1 MLIQIRIANWRKCPI
16 FPNVGHLLDDLNLS
30 YDGHLVKG
38 SWFCLLV
45 NSVAECSI
53 EILSL
58 SSIRRIIPI
67 LGSSSIWF
75 THQGIM
81 TVKFQIEFLTNFWGK
96 GVLYKLYTHRATC
109 RNREFVWVW
118 RSLARVSVKIL
129 QWCYVKSK
137 KIFQSKIFDNWGIFC
152 LL

>member
-58 SSIRRIIPI
+58 SPLRRIILI
-67 LGSSSIWF
+67 LGFGLPISGLWP
-75 THQGIM
+75 
-81 TVKFQIEFLTNFWGK
+81 
-96 GVLYKLYTHRATC
+96 
-109 RNREFVWVW
+109 
-118 RSLARVSVKIL
+118 
-129 QWCYVKSK
+129 
-137 KIFQSKIFDNWGIFC
+137 
-152 LL
+152 

>member
-1 MLIQIRIANWRKCPI
+1 MSDISKRRTFIGRLKPVLWWSPCQR
-16 FPNVGHLLDDLNLS
+16 
-30 YDGHLVKG
+30 
-38 SWFCLLV
+38 LLV
-45 NSVAECSI
+45 LLVSQFRGRMFYRNTV
-53 EILSL
+53 
-58 SSIRRIIPI
+58 IIFNKTDHPHFR
-67 LGSSSIWF
+67 IWF
-75 THQGIM
+75 TNQGIM

-137 KIFQSKIFDNWGIFC
+137 KIFQSKIFDN
-152 LL
+152 